1 MDWMSSKDYGGR
13 KLKEIIRFVKR
24 LFGIYEAGYEYWIY
38 TKDIKVDPRWRKTK
52 IGKTKFNWK
61 MDYWRHTGE
70 FESKII
76 LDRKFNLV
84 DGYSSVRIAE
94 IKGIDKVPVYFVN

>member
-1 MDWMSSKDYGGR
+1 MK
-13 KLKEIIRFVKR
+13 KIIRFIKR
-24 LFGIYEAGYEYWIY
+24 LFGKYESGYEYWVNI
-38 TKDIKVDPRWRKTK
+38 KDIKVNPGWRKTR
-52 IGKTKFNWK
+52 IGKKKFTRK
-61 MDYWRHTGE
+61 IRYWHKTGE

-76 LDRKFNLV
+76 LDRDFNLL